1 MFAKRFPSY
10 FNGYDREGIILKY
23 SNFDLRIEDF
33 MLSCTSRNLSTKTL
47 KSYEQTLKLFSHYLA
62 KIHNVTDVEDVTKNH
77 IRHYVKS
84 LQERG
89 KYTCMEE
96 KGNNNP
102 LVRTDRGKPI
112 SVNTINNYVRNIKV
126 FFNWLKNEDEIEKNP
141 VEKIKLLKGSERI
154 KPMISEKEISKILR
168 SFDKTK
174 FNDYRNYIITLFIL
188 DTGPRISECLEI
200 KVEDVD
206 LSNKVVVLRYTK
218 NKKERLIFFSNKLK
232 LELQHWIKY
241 KDRYMTN
248 DLLFP
253 SNRGNL
259 LPLNLYERTLRKIG
273 NNLDIDLYP
282 HRLRANF
289 AMYYLMNG
297 GDIYTL
303 SRILGHSSLEVT
315 KVYLQLD
322 NDSVSRQY
330 QKFSPLNSLDI
341 D

>member
-1 MFAKRFPSY
+1 MKF
-10 FNGYDREGIILKY
+10 

-33 MLSCTSRNLSTKTL
+33 MLYCASRNLSPKTM
-47 KSYEQTLKLFSHYLA
+47 KCYEQTLKLFSHYLV
-62 KIHNVTDVEDVTKNH
+62 KIHKVDDVEDVTKNH

-102 LVRTDRGKPI
+102 LVRNDRGKPI
-112 SVNTINNYVRNIKV
+112 SINTINNYVRNIKC
-126 FFNWLKNEDEIEKNP
+126 FFNWLSNEDEIEKNP

-154 KPMISEKEISKILR
+154 KPMISEQEINKILR

-174 FNDYRNYIITLFIL
+174 FNDYRNYIITLCIL
-188 DTGPRISECLEI
+188 DTGCRISECLDI

-206 LSNKVVVLRYTK
+206 LSNKVVILRYTK
-218 NKKERLIFFSNKLK
+218 NKKERLVFFSNKLK
-232 LELQHWIKY
+232 MELQHWIKY

-259 LPLNLYERTLRKIG
+259 LSLNLYERRLKRIG
-273 NNLDIDLYP
+273 NNLNIDLYP

-297 GDIYTL
+297 GDIHTL
-303 SRILGHSSLEVT
+303 SRLLGHSSLEVT

-322 NDSVSRQY
+322 DESVSRQY
-330 QKFSPLNSLDI
+330 QKFSPLNGFNLD
-341 D
+341 